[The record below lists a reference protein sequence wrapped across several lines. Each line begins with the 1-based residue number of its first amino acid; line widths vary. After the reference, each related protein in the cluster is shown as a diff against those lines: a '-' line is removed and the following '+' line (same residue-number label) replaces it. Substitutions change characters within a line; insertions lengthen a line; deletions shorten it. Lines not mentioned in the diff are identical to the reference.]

1 MVEDE
6 GIVGG
11 AAGQEKRSQFS
22 RAQPPRFE
30 FWHSKRMLKHLT
42 GTENELIFR
51 KLMRREIP
59 SSNAVFDVIFTLWTD
74 IQFPK

>member
-1 MVEDE
+1 
-6 GIVGG
+6 
-11 AAGQEKRSQFS
+11 
-22 RAQPPRFE
+22 
-30 FWHSKRMLKHLT
+30 MLKHLT